1 MKKLILAAIFGVASL
16 SSLNTKAQISLSI
29 NIGSQ
34 PAWGPT
40 GYDHVDYY
48 YLPDVDAY
56 YYVPT
61 SQYIYLVNGQWAWR
75 SSLPSQYSG
84 YDPYNSYKVVVNRP
98 KPYLSHQRDI
108 QQYAKFKNY
117 HGKQGSIRDSKDS
130 RYNQARNN
138 DGRHNSFNG
147 GQNRPGN
154 QPQQHGGQ
162 PQQHQQGRPQQ
173 HQGGQPQQHQ
183 QGGQPQQHQ
192 QGGQPQ
198 QHQGGQPQQHQ
209 QGGKPQQ
216 GGQPQQHQQGG
227 QPQEHRGGNN

>member
-16 SSLNTKAQISLSI
+16 SSISTKAQISLSI

-61 SQYIYLVNGQWAWR
+61 SQYIYQVGGQWAWR
-75 SSLPSQYSG
+75 SSLPARYGS

-108 QQYAKFKNY
+108 QQYGKFKNY
-117 HGKQGSIRDSKDS
+117 HGKQGNIRDSRDS
-130 RYNQARNN
+130 RYSQARNN
-138 DGRHNSFNG
+138 NG
-147 GQNRPGN
+147 RPGN
-154 QPQQHGGQ
+154 
-162 PQQHQQGRPQQ
+162 QQHQQGNQ
-173 HQGGQPQQHQ
+173 QQHQ
-183 QGGQPQQHQ
+183 QGNQQHQ
-192 QGGQPQ
+192 QGN
-198 QHQGGQPQQHQ
+198 QQHQ
-209 QGGKPQQ
+209 QGN
-216 GGQPQQHQQGG
+216 QQHQQGNQQQHQQG
-227 QPQEHRGGNN
+227 NQQHPKGGDQHSEGDKRGH